1 MLPLKLMALSDI
13 NGFNAMFREFL
24 VCFIIALLAVGF
36 VGEFFLGAV
45 AAIGKALGVVGNL
58 LLGLIKIA
66 LVIVAVLVILAVI
79 RLILE
84 KLGVI
89 KSKPKESDQAGEEEV
104 SPNRARTKRNS
115 CIWAP
120 CLWTR
125 GLFFPPKH
133 ERPLFCIRCSNTEH
147 RRGQS

>member
-1 MLPLKLMALSDI
+1 MEGLLENAAFIIVLILAIILWI
-13 NGFNAMFREFL
+13 LYHQLFHVVYFGNGFNAMFREFL

-36 VGEFFLGAV
+36 VGKFFLGAV

-79 RLILE
+79 RLMLE

-89 KSKPKESDQAGEEEV
+89 KSEPKESDQAGEEEV
-104 SPNRARTKRNS
+104 VSKQ
-115 CIWAP
+115 
-120 CLWTR
+120 
-125 GLFFPPKH
+125 GQDK
-133 ERPLFCIRCSNTEH
+133 TE
-147 RRGQS
+147 

>member
-1 MLPLKLMALSDI
+1 MEGLLENAAFIIVLILAIILWI
-13 NGFNAMFREFL
+13 LYHQLFHVVYFGNGFNAMFREFL

-36 VGEFFLGAV
+36 VGKFLLGAV
-45 AAIGKALGVVGNL
+45 AAIGKALGVLGNL

-79 RLILE
+79 RLMLE

-104 SPNRARTKRNS
+104 ISKQ
-115 CIWAP
+115 
-120 CLWTR
+120 
-125 GLFFPPKH
+125 GQDK
-133 ERPLFCIRCSNTEH
+133 TE
-147 RRGQS
+147 

>member
-1 MLPLKLMALSDI
+1 MEGLLENAAFIIVLILAIILWI
-13 NGFNAMFREFL
+13 LYHQLFHVVYFGNGFNAMFREFL
-24 VCFIIALLAVGF
+24 VCFIIALLAVGV
-36 VGEFFLGAV
+36 VGKFFLGAV

-104 SPNRARTKRNS
+104 V
-115 CIWAP
+115 
-120 CLWTR
+120 
-125 GLFFPPKH
+125 PKQGQDK
-133 ERPLFCIRCSNTEH
+133 TE
-147 RRGQS
+147 

>member
-1 MLPLKLMALSDI
+1 MEGLLENAAFIIVLILAIILWI
-13 NGFNAMFREFL
+13 LYHQLFHVVYFGNGFNAMFREFL

-36 VGEFFLGAV
+36 VGKFFLGAV

-79 RLILE
+79 RLMLE

-104 SPNRARTKRNS
+104 VSKQ
-115 CIWAP
+115 
-120 CLWTR
+120 
-125 GLFFPPKH
+125 GQDK
-133 ERPLFCIRCSNTEH
+133 TE
-147 RRGQS
+147 